1 LKTISYYI
9 EKIRDMKKEKYGIEI
24 TKPWSKEM
32 YAHNDE
38 VLREVVEEVKAK
50 WLVAYHDSENEYEAD
65 SQDDYPEFMESEF
78 NWNANGIM
86 LDVQEAVTVVGY
98 GDGYTIYDVEKDVH
112 QELNA
117 MPYWRAKEVAEDLS
131 LNLDKEFIG
140 LS

>member
-1 LKTISYYI
+1 
-9 EKIRDMKKEKYGIEI
+9 MKKEKYGIEI

-38 VLREVVEEVKAK
+38 VLKEFVEEVKAK
-50 WLVAYHDSENEYEAD
+50 WYCAYLDSETSFYSDLKFSD
-65 SQDDYPEFMESEF
+65 SDSTVFEESEF
-78 NWNANGIM
+78 NYNANAIM
-86 LDVQEAVTVVGY
+86 LDVQEAVTVIGY

-117 MPYWRAKEVAEDLS
+117 MPYWRAKEVAENLS

>member
-1 LKTISYYI
+1 
-9 EKIRDMKKEKYGIEI
+9 MKKEKYDIEI

-112 QELNA
+112 QELES
-117 MPYWRAKEVAEDLS
+117 MPYWRAKEVAEELS
-131 LNLDKEFIG
+131 LSLSKEFIG

>member
-1 LKTISYYI
+1 
-9 EKIRDMKKEKYGIEI
+9 MKKEKYGIEI

-38 VLREVVEEVKAK
+38 VLKEFVEEVKAK
-50 WLVAYHDSENEYEAD
+50 WYCAYLEAED
-65 SQDDYPEFMESEF
+65 LYYRDGRADEDELDFEESEF
-78 NWNANGIM
+78 NYNANAIM
-86 LDVQEAVTVVGY
+86 LDVQEAVTITGY
-98 GDGYTIYDVEKDVH
+98 GSGYTIYDVEKDVH

-140 LS
+140 LK

>member
-1 LKTISYYI
+1 
-9 EKIRDMKKEKYGIEI
+9 MKKEKYGIEI

-38 VLREVVEEVKAK
+38 VLREVVEEVKDR
-50 WLVAYHDSENEYEAD
+50 WLHAYHDSENVYEAD
-65 SQDDYPEFMESEF
+65 ADIEDYDPDFMDSEF
-78 NWNANGIM
+78 NYNANAIM
-86 LDVQEAVTVVGY
+86 LDIQEAVTVTGY
-98 GDGYTIYDVEKDVH
+98 GDGYTIYDVEKDVQ
-112 QELNA
+112 QELES

>member
-1 LKTISYYI
+1 
-9 EKIRDMKKEKYGIEI
+9 MKKEKYGIEI

-38 VLREVVEEVKAK
+38 VLKEFVEEVKAK
-50 WLVAYHDSENEYEAD
+50 WYCAYLDSEDLYYRDGRAD
-65 SQDDYPEFMESEF
+65 EDELDFEDSEF
-78 NWNANGIM
+78 NYNANAIM

-98 GDGYTIYDVEKDVH
+98 GDGYTIYDVEKDVY